1 MGSMNTRKPKSPLD
15 AALANVDSAFRDK
28 IIGQFIAVKAAM
40 AAGNDKGVGLEA
52 AHLCETVLRLLQKEV
67 IGSYTR
73 FGKSIGNFPGECAK
87 LVNSSNG
94 AVNES
99 LRLIIPRA
107 LVYVY
112 TMRNKR
118 GIGHVGGD
126 VDANRIDALSIAQTC
141 DWIVCELIRCFHN
154 LSLEEAQDIV
164 DGLATR
170 TMPEVWE
177 VGGKRRVLRKG
188 LTFKD
193 QVLLLCYQTQ
203 NSAIL
208 SEDLVSW
215 LEYSNFSVFKKQVLA
230 PLHKERLIEY
240 DTDNECVTIS
250 PLGARSVEERILG

>member
-1 MGSMNTRKPKSPLD
+1 MNTPKPNSPLD
-15 AALANVDSAFRDK
+15 AALANIDNTFRSR
-28 IIGQFIAVKAAM
+28 IISQFLAVKTALL
-40 AAGNDKGVGLEA
+40 AGNDKGVGLEA
-52 AHLCETVLRLLQKEV
+52 GHLCETVLRLLQKEV
-67 IGSYTR
+67 TGTNIR

-87 LVNSSNG
+87 LVSSSNG

-107 LVYVY
+107 LVYIY

-141 DWIVCELIRCFHN
+141 DWVVCELIRCFHN

-164 DGLATR
+164 DGLSIR

-177 VGGKRRVLRKG
+177 VGGKRRVLKKD

-193 QVLLLCYQTQ
+193 QVLLLCYQTP

-208 SEDLVSW
+208 SEDLFSW
-215 LEYSNFSVFKKQVLA
+215 LEYSNYSVFKTKVLEA
-230 PLHKERLIEY
+230 LHKERLIEY
-240 DTDNECVTIS
+240 DKEQECVTIS
-250 PLGARSVEERILG
+250 PLGVEAVEVRILAEA

>member
-1 MGSMNTRKPKSPLD
+1 MNTPNPSSPLD
-15 AALANVDSAFRDK
+15 AALANIDNTFRKK
-28 IIGQFIAVKAAM
+28 IVAQFLTVKAALQ
-40 AAGNDKGVGLEA
+40 AGNDKGVGLEA

-67 IGSYTR
+67 LGSYTR

-107 LVYVY
+107 LVYIY

-141 DWIVCELIRCFHN
+141 DWIICELIRCFHN
-154 LSLEEAQDIV
+154 LSLEEAQDVV
-164 DGLATR
+164 DSLSTR
-170 TMPEVWE
+170 TMPEIWE
-177 VGGKRRVLRKG
+177 VGGKRRVLKKD
-188 LTFKD
+188 LPFKD

-203 NSAIL
+203 SSAIL
-208 SEDLVSW
+208 SEDLFSW
-215 LEYSNFSVFKKQVLA
+215 LEYSNFSVFKSKVLN
-230 PLHKERLIEY
+230 PLHKDRLIEY
-240 DTDNECVTIS
+240 DRELECVTIS
-250 PLGARSVEERILG
+250 PLGAKEVEDRILS